1 MLYCLLFI
9 GFYCGLVWCD
19 FTRWLEN
26 VLCVSDIFGS
36 NFRTF
41 SAATGRK
48 PVQRHYFRRA
58 SLSALRIGVESTSS
72 GRGNAWLF
80 SQRVHGYLPLH
91 EQGNFLSQFPP
102 TRLADQLLLCSA
114 GRNFKRQILYF
125 IFIVGLQLCTPPFL
139 ANDFLD
145 ALMF

>member
-1 MLYCLLFI
+1 MKVITFFLAVQTVIFMLYCSLFT

-36 NFRTF
+36 
-41 SAATGRK
+41 GRK

-102 TRLADQLLLCSA
+102 TRLADPPLAGILKGGRPAFAVLLWPEFLK
-114 GRNFKRQILYF
+114 GKFYILF
-125 IFIVGLQLCTPPFL
+125 F
-139 ANDFLD
+139 
-145 ALMF
+145 